1 LHGEAVVQGM
11 FFIFNYAYAKS
22 VINYSHYRL
31 STELLVKYGFKSEE
45 LKYKPTQI
53 VEIMKKDK
61 KAQQDKITFIVPTE
75 KKKVKEITLAQDEVK
90 KMF

>member
-1 LHGEAVVQGM
+1 MHGEAVVQGL
-11 FFIFNYAYAKS
+11 FFIFNYAYAKGL
-22 VINYSHYRL
+22 INYSHYRL

-45 LKYKPTQI
+45 LKYKPSQI

-75 KKKVKEITLAQDEVK
+75 KKKVKEITLTPSEILEI
-90 KMF
+90 F